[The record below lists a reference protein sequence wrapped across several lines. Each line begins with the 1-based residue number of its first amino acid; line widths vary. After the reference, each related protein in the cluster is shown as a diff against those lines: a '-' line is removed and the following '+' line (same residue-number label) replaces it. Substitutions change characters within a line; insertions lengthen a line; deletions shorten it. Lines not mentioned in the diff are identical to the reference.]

1 MTDLILSELNLG
13 NINNFSKYLV
23 YLYDTPKN
31 KVNRELTFNEYIMY
45 YSETITEDVGS
56 ENFYNLLNKILNAL
70 MNPTQKGGKVSVI
83 NNLKKHKFI

>member
-31 KVNRELTFNEYIMY
+31 KVNRELTFNEYITY
-45 YSETITEDVGS
+45 YSDTITDEVGS
-56 ENFYNLLNKILNAL
+56 ENFYNLLNKILHAL
-70 MNPTQKGGKVSVI
+70 MYPSQKGGKGSII
-83 NNLKKHKFI
+83 NNLKNHGFI